1 MSSGKN
7 EISERAQ
14 YLLKILVE
22 RHVAEGKP
30 IGSRTLARESSIK
43 LSPATIR
50 NVMADLED
58 LGLIE
63 APHTSAGRIPTARG
77 YRFFVD
83 TLMSVQSLN
92 AKEIENLKLSIQGD
106 NPKKIMSTA
115 TDMLS
120 GLTRMA
126 GLVTLPKIE
135 YAAWRH
141 IEFISLSDTRV
152 LAIMVSSDQD
162 VQNRVIH
169 TSRAYSPAELE
180 QAANYLNQSFAGHTL
195 SEVRKLLIGEMQETR
210 ETMDRMM
217 MDAILMAQ
225 SVFEGTGREEDYLI
239 GGETNLM
246 TFNELSNVERLRE
259 LFEAFSQ
266 KQDILHILDQCQRA
280 EGVQIFIGEEAGY
293 RVFDGCSLV
302 TAPYTVDEQVVGVL
316 GVIGPTRMAYDRV
329 VSVVDIT
336 AKILGSALNPKH

>member
-1 MSSGKN
+1 MSSNKT

-22 RHVAEGKP
+22 RYVAEGKP
-30 IGSRTLARESSIK
+30 IGSRTLARESSVK

-50 NVMADLED
+50 NVMADLEE

-63 APHTSAGRIPTARG
+63 APHTSAGRIPTAKG

-83 TLMSVQSLN
+83 TLMSIQSLN
-92 AKEIENLKLSIQGD
+92 AKEVEKLRGSIHGD
-106 NPKKIMSTA
+106 DPKKIMSTT
-115 TDMLS
+115 TDLLS

-141 IEFISLSDTRV
+141 IEFLSLSDKRV
-152 LAIMVSSDQD
+152 LAIMVSNDQD
-162 VQNRVIH
+162 VQNKVIH
-169 TSRAYSPAELE
+169 TSRTYSASELE
-180 QAANYLNQSFAGHTL
+180 QAANYLNECFAGRTL
-195 SEVRKLLIGEMQETR
+195 QEVRQLLIGEMQETR
-210 ETMDRMM
+210 KTMDRLML
-217 MDAILMAQ
+217 DAILMAQ
-225 SVFEGTGREEDYLI
+225 SVFDSTNRQEDYLI

-246 TFNELSNVERLRE
+246 TFNELSNVARLRE

-280 EGVQIFIGEEAGY
+280 EGVQIYIGEEAGY
-293 RVFDGCSLV
+293 KVFDGCSLV
-302 TAPYTVDEQVVGVL
+302 TAPYTVDDQVVGVL

-329 VSVVDIT
+329 VPIVDIT
-336 AKILGSALNPKH
+336 AKILGSALNPKY